1 MITVREFRNLINQYG
16 TDFKIGFQKLAHE
29 PKGFDLVGLKIV
41 DTEVNIFDNKVTII
55 LEETYDDK
63 ESMDNDIQDLRDF
76 CNINEDY
83 MLIDFQLNVGNET
96 IPLMVNAGDVSW
108 SDKLFLIDFFEN

>member
-1 MITVREFRNLINQYG
+1 MITIREFRNLINSYG
-16 TDFKIGFQKLAHE
+16 TDFHIGFQKLAHE

-41 DTEVNIFDNKVTII
+41 DVEVNLFADKITII

-63 ESMDNDIQDLRDF
+63 ESMDNDIQDIREF
-76 CNINEDY
+76 CNNNEDY
-83 MLIDFQLNVGNET
+83 MLIDFRLNVGNET

-108 SDKLFLIDFFEN
+108 SDKLFLIDFTEN